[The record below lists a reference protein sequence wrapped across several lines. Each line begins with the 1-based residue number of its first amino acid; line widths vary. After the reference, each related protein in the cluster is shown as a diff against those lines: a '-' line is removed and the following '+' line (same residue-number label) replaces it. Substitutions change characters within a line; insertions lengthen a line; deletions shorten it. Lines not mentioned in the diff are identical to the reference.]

1 MQAFYI
7 HGSATL
13 LYLGWI
19 LYHGIQRLFRIPRPR
34 PLSPS
39 LSSRRAF
46 LASFLAG
53 IGVSALWTL
62 GGRPLW
68 NAWVR
73 WTSPSPEDQGP
84 PSRAYTGFQ
93 PYTVT
98 GGYPRI
104 DPGTFRL
111 TVEGEVENPLSLSLE
126 DLLNLPQTYLT
137 RDFHCVTGWS
147 VAGARWGGV
156 KLTEILRL
164 ARPTPQARY
173 LHFFS
178 LDGIYTESLTLSQA
192 EEDVLLTHSLY
203 GRPLPIPQ
211 GYPLR
216 LLVPRMY
223 GYKSIK
229 WLGAIHLSR
238 EPLLGYWEQRGYPVD
253 AYFTRQEDT
262 AP

>member
-1 MQAFYI
+1 
-7 HGSATL
+7 
-13 LYLGWI
+13 YLAWV
-19 LYHGIQRLFRIPRPR
+19 LYHSLQRLFRLPRPR
-34 PLSPS
+34 PIPRF

-46 LASFLAG
+46 LASLVAG
-53 IGVSALWTL
+53 MGLGALLTV

-73 WTSPSPEDQGP
+73 LTAPSPGEPGP

-98 GGYPRI
+98 GSYPRV
-104 DPGTFRL
+104 DPLAFRL
-111 TVEGEVENPLSLSLE
+111 TVIGEVEKPLSLTLE
-126 DLLNLPQTYLT
+126 DLFNLPQTYFT

-156 KLTEILRL
+156 RLTELLHL
-164 ARPTPQARY
+164 AQPTPKARY
-173 LHFFS
+173 LHFYS
-178 LDGIYTESLTLSQA
+178 LDGIYTESLALSQA
-192 EEDVLLTHSLY
+192 EEDVLLALSLY

-229 WLGAIHLSR
+229 WLGAIHLSQ
-238 EPLLGYWEQRGYPVD
+238 EPLLGYWEERGYPVD
-253 AYFTRQEDT
+253 AYFA
-262 AP
+262 APGEIPH